1 MSVETASAPISPATR
16 FELAFYGLARA
27 VFAGWA
33 YTFWRI
39 RVKGRANIPAEG
51 AFVLA
56 PVHRSNVDTILM
68 ACVSRRRLRYMAKD
82 SLFKRPW
89 SAWVLTALGGFPVR
103 RGTADRE
110 ALRLGEEAIRT
121 GEALVIFPEG
131 TRRSGTVVK
140 DLFEGA
146 AFIALRAGVPIIP
159 VGIGNSEQAMPKGAK
174 GLRPVKI
181 GMVIGAPIVP
191 PAREPGGRGSRRQVH
206 ELTERLETELQAL
219 MDEAEAAAHG
229 KRRGIPPAR

>member
-1 MSVETASAPISPATR
+1 MTVETTPAPISPATR
-16 FELAFYGLARA
+16 FELAFYAVARA

-33 YTFWRI
+33 YTFWRV
-39 RVKGRANIPAEG
+39 RVKGRANIPASG

-56 PVHRSNVDTILM
+56 PVHRSNIDTILM

-82 SLFKRPW
+82 SLFKQRPW
-89 SAWVLTALGGFPVR
+89 AWVLTALGGFPVR

-110 ALRLGEEAIRT
+110 ALRLGEDAIRA
-121 GEALVIFPEG
+121 GEALVVFPEG
-131 TRRSGTVVK
+131 TRRSGPVVT

-146 AFIALRAGVPIIP
+146 AFMALRAGVPIIP

-181 GMVIGAPIVP
+181 GMVIGPPILP
-191 PAREPGGRGSRRQVH
+191 PPREPGGRGSRRQVH
-206 ELTERLETELQAL
+206 ELTQRLEVELQAL
-219 MDEAEAAAHG
+219 MDEAEAQAHHR
-229 KRRGIPPAR
+229 KR